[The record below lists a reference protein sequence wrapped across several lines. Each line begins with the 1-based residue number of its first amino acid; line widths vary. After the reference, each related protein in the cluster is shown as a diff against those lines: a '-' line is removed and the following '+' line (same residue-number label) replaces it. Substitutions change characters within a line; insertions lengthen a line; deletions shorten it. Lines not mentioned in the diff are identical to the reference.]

1 MATSRGERASERAVR
16 GRPRT
21 GVREAVIA
29 SAQQVLA
36 ESGLARMSTKEIAR
50 RAGVAESSIFYHF
63 GDRMGL
69 LHAVIQHQLSPLK
82 GLLADRGGAEQ
93 SLRADLLDL
102 LTALEEFYLAA
113 IPAIA
118 AVQSD
123 AELRESYEKRSRDM
137 DLGPHRAVDAILIH
151 LSSRTTSTAD
161 LRPAALLLAGAAHQ
175 RALQRHL
182 SPPDALT
189 TLPSPDIIADTLLP
203 LFDSALRGS

>member
-1 MATSRGERASERAVR
+1 MAPDRATR

-29 SAQQVLA
+29 SAQQTLA
-36 ESGLARMSTKEIAR
+36 ESGLSRTSTKEIAR

-69 LHAVIQHQLSPLK
+69 LHAVIQHQLRPLK
-82 GLLADRGGAEQ
+82 DLLADRPGTER
-93 SLRADLLDL
+93 SLRDDLVDL
-102 LTALEEFYLAA
+102 LTALEEFYFAA

-118 AVQSD
+118 AIQSD
-123 AELRESYEKRSRDM
+123 AELRESYERRSRDT
-137 DLGPHRAVDAILIH
+137 DLGPHRALDAILAH
-151 LSSRTTSTAD
+151 LSPRAATAD

-182 SPPDALT
+182 SPPGALAA
-189 TLPSPDIIADTLLP
+189 LPSRDEIADSLVP
-203 LFDSALRGS
+203 VFDSALHGS

>member
-1 MATSRGERASERAVR
+1 MAPDRATR

-29 SAQQVLA
+29 SAQQTLA
-36 ESGLARMSTKEIAR
+36 ESGLARTSTKEIAR

-69 LHAVIQHQLSPLK
+69 LHAVIQHQLRPLRD
-82 GLLADRGGAEQ
+82 LLADRPGTDH
-93 SLRADLLDL
+93 SLREDLIDL
-102 LTALEEFYLAA
+102 LTALEEFFFAA

-137 DLGPHRAVDAILIH
+137 DLGPHRALDAILAH
-151 LSSRTTSTAD
+151 LSPRAAGTD

-182 SPPDALT
+182 SPPDALAD
-189 TLPSPDIIADTLLP
+189 LPSRDEIADSLVP
-203 LFDSALRGS
+203 VFDSALRGW

>member
-1 MATSRGERASERAVR
+1 VASERAAR

-29 SAQQVLA
+29 SAQQTLA
-36 ESGLARMSTKEIAR
+36 ESGLARTSTKEIAR

-69 LHAVIQHQLSPLK
+69 LHAVIQHQLRPLK
-82 GLLADRGGAEQ
+82 ELLADRPGTEH
-93 SLRADLLDL
+93 SLREDVLDL
-102 LTALEEFYLAA
+102 LGGLEEFYLAA

-137 DLGPHRAVDAILIH
+137 DLGPHRAVDAILAH
-151 LSSRTTSTAD
+151 LSPRAATAD

-182 SPPDALT
+182 SPPDALAS
-189 TLPSPDIIADTLLP
+189 LPSRADIADTLLP
-203 LFDSALRGS
+203 VFDSALRGS